1 MQLCEFFSQILK
13 CDRIEHIGPSPYSK
27 LENKTFGLGS
37 RIQNMVL
44 WDEPNIERQ
53 CVHLVKMTTK
63 NQKYFLK
70 TNGPL
75 YER

>member
-37 RIQNMVL
+37 RIWNIAL
-44 WDEPNIERQ
+44 WDEPNIECQ
-53 CVHLVKMTTK
+53 SVHLFKMTTK
-63 NQKYFLK
+63 NQKYFFI
-70 TNGPL
+70 TNLPL